1 MPTDQEVTRWADEI
15 KITSGLIGGRFSRR
29 DLRARSEHYLRGLIS
44 RADRKNNWQLAEE
57 VGEQT
62 PANLQHF
69 IARSRWSAD
78 EVRDDPRQYL
88 VEHLG
93 AKDAILVVDE
103 TGFLKKGTKPVGVK
117 RQYSGTAGRT
127 GNCQVGVFLAYCSNT
142 GHALIDRSLYLPK
155 EWAQDRS
162 RRIEARIPGSVTF
175 ATKPQLAR
183 LMPERTLDAGIPA
196 KWITADEV
204 YGSDYRFRQFCE
216 DRGLGYVVAISSQ
229 ARLFL
234 NGRRTRV
241 DEHVGQIPKRA
252 WRRLSCGSGLKGE
265 RLYDWAFVAW
275 PHYDNPNLSRGFLV
289 RRSLSDPNGV
299 KRGLGYVVAIS
310 SQARLF
316 LNGRRTRVDEHVG
329 QIPKRAW
336 RRLSCGSGLKGE
348 RLYDWAF
355 VAWPHYD
362 NPNLS
367 RGFLVRR
374 SLSDPNDVAYFFTS
388 APKRTT
394 LKTIVRI
401 AASRWAIEE
410 CFEQAKQETGLDE
423 YEVRSWIGWHRH
435 ITLSMLA
442 HATLAVIRSRAR
454 GG

>member
-1 MPTDQEVTRWADEI
+1 MIGFEPGRVGGGQIDTLDPGQIVVDFGVLVELGE
-15 KITSGLIGGRFSRR
+15 GLG
-29 DLRARSEHYLRGLIS
+29 E
-44 RADRKNNWQLAEE
+44 QLADQGVVEQLGAGFLGRGE
-57 VGEQT
+57 VGEAVAESERLAQLG
-62 PANLQHF
+62 PF
-69 IARSRWSAD
+69 
-78 EVRDDPRQYL
+78 
-88 VEHLG
+88 VEDRLDTAVVGLEKLAEHEDGEELG
-93 AKDAILVVDE
+93 AGVVAAAE
-103 TGFLKKGTKPVGVK
+103 LVGV
-117 RQYSGTAGRT
+117 AGQRFASRLISSLGDLQRRLT
-127 GNCQVGVFLAYCSNT
+127 GAAHTLPIGRPISFST
-142 GHALIDRSLYLPK
+142 GH
-155 EWAQDRS
+155 
-162 RRIEARIPGSVTF
+162 
-175 ATKPQLAR
+175 
-183 LMPERTLDAGIPA
+183 
-196 KWITADEV
+196 
-204 YGSDYRFRQFCE
+204 SDYRFRQFCE
-216 DRGLGYVVAISSQ
+216 D
-229 ARLFL
+229 
-234 NGRRTRV
+234 
-241 DEHVGQIPKRA
+241 
-252 WRRLSCGSGLKGE
+252 
-265 RLYDWAFVAW
+265 
-275 PHYDNPNLSRGFLV
+275 
-289 RRSLSDPNGV
+289 
-299 KRGLGYVVAIS
+299 RGLGYVVAIS

-423 YEVRSWIGWHRH
+423 YDVRSWIGWHRH

>member
-15 KITSGLIGGRFSRR
+15 KITSGLIGARFSRR
-29 DLRARSEHYLRGLIS
+29 DLRAHSEHYLRGLIS
-44 RADRKNNWQLAEE
+44 QVDRKNSWQLAEE
-57 VGEQT
+57 VGEPT
-62 PANLQHF
+62 PTNLQHF

-78 EVRDDPRQYL
+78 EVRDDLRQYL
-88 VEHLG
+88 VEHLD

-103 TGFLKKGTKPVGVK
+103 TGFLKKGMKSVGVK
-117 RQYSGTAGRT
+117 RQYSGTAGRIE
-127 GNCQVGVFLAYCSNT
+127 NCQVGVFLAYCSNT

-155 EWAQDRS
+155 EWAEDRS
-162 RRIEARIPGSVTF
+162 RRTEARIPESVTF

-183 LMPERTLDAGIPA
+183 LMLERTLDAGIPA

-204 YGSDYRFRQFCE
+204 YGSDYRFRPFCE

-265 RLYDWAFVAW
+265 RLYDWAYVAW
-275 PHYDNPNLSRGFLV
+275 PHYDNL
-289 RRSLSDPNGV
+289 
-299 KRGLGYVVAIS
+299 
-310 SQARLF
+310 
-316 LNGRRTRVDEHVG
+316 
-329 QIPKRAW
+329 
-336 RRLSCGSGLKGE
+336 
-348 RLYDWAF
+348 
-355 VAWPHYD
+355 
-362 NPNLS
+362 NLS

-374 SLSDPNDVAYFFTS
+374 SLSDPNDVAYFFTN

-401 AASRWAIEE
+401 AGSRWAIEE

-454 GG
+454 GGSSKKGARISSP